1 MHSTRP
7 TGMRA
12 FTVIWLGQVVSLLGT
27 AMTQFALTLW
37 AYELTQ
43 SATALA
49 LVALFSFA
57 PGALLSP
64 VIGALVDRWNRR
76 LVMMLSDLGGG
87 LATVAVFL
95 LYTSG
100 NLQVWHLYIAGALA
114 GIFQAFQWPAYSA
127 AISTML
133 PKEQYARANGMLGL
147 AEAASGVLAPPLA
160 TALLVLI
167 GLRGIFL
174 IDIVSFIAAVS
185 ALLFVF
191 IPQPPVTEAGREGRG
206 SLVKE
211 SVFGFR
217 YIFARPSLLGL
228 QLVFTLTNLFATTSF
243 ALFAPML
250 LARTGS
256 NEAVLATA
264 QSAAALGGVAGGL
277 LLSAWGGPKRR
288 VYGVL
293 VGMILTAAAQTASGM
308 GQTVLVWAAASF
320 VTGLVIP
327 ILNGSNQ
334 AIWQAKVAPD
344 VQGRVFASRRLIAQ
358 VTIPF
363 GAAIAGPLA
372 DNLFEPAM
380 REGGAL
386 AGIFGGLVGTGPG
399 AGIGLM
405 FVLTGLAGIVVALL
419 GFTVPAVRYAETRL
433 PDHDTIPP
441 VAEVAPAVI

>member
-100 NLQVWHLYIAGALA
+100 NLQVWHLYVAGALA

-174 IDIVSFIAAVS
+174 IDIVSFVVAVS

-191 IPQPPVTEAGREGRG
+191 IPQPPVTEAGRAGRG
-206 SLVKE
+206 SLLKE
-211 SVFGFR
+211 SAFGFR

-228 QLVFTLTNLFATTSF
+228 QLVFTLTNFFATTSF

>member
-1 MHSTRP
+1 MTTARP

-12 FTVIWLGQVVSLLGT
+12 FVVIWLGQVVSLLGT

-76 LVMMLSDLGGG
+76 LVMMMSDLGGG
-87 LATVAVFL
+87 LATIAIFL
-95 LYTSG
+95 LYLSG
-100 NLQVWHLYIAGALA
+100 NLQIWHLYVAGALA
-114 GIFQAFQWPAYSA
+114 GICQAFQWPAYSA

-133 PKEQYARANGMLGL
+133 PKEQYARANGMIGL

-160 TALLVLI
+160 TALLTLI

-174 IDIVSFIAAVS
+174 IDIVSCVVAVS

-191 IPQPPVTEAGREGRG
+191 IPQPPITEDGREGKG
-206 SLVKE
+206 SLIKE

-217 YIFARPSLLGL
+217 YIFARPGLFGL
-228 QLVFTLTNLFATTSF
+228 QLVFTLTNLFASASF
-243 ALFAPML
+243 ALLAPML
-250 LARTGS
+250 LARTNADES
-256 NEAVLATA
+256 VLAVA
-264 QSAAALGGVAGGL
+264 QSAGALGGVAGGL
-277 LLSAWGGPKRR
+277 LLSTWGGPKRR

-293 VGMILTAAAQTASGM
+293 VGMILTAAAQTANGL
-308 GQTVLVWAAASF
+308 GQTVLVWASASF
-320 VTGLVIP
+320 FNGLIIP

-334 AIWQAKVAPD
+334 SIWQSKVAPD
-344 VQGRVFASRRLIAQ
+344 VQGRVFATRRLIAQ
-358 VTIPF
+358 ITIPL
-363 GAAIAGPLA
+363 GTAIAGPLA

-380 REGGAL
+380 REGGSL
-386 AGIFGGLVGTGPG
+386 AGLFGGLVGTGPG
-399 AGIGLM
+399 AGMGLM
-405 FVLTGLAGIVVALL
+405 FVLTGLAGILVGLI
-419 GFTVPAVRYAETRL
+419 GFTVPAVRYVETRL
-433 PDHDTIPP
+433 PDHDTALPA
-441 VAEVAPAVI
+441 VEVAPATT